1 MAAYDY
7 LTGAGVIVPD
17 TSETLAQVQQM
28 HRDAWGA
35 DVLLDPETPLG
46 KVVTSDT
53 LILDTAARALAEGL
67 SMFNPEVSEYAA
79 LDALGAAFRIYR
91 RPATPSI
98 VNAVTLAGVPNTVIP
113 SGSICIDTN
122 GVRWSIDGN
131 RLIPPSGSIVATAT
145 CTETGPIECPIGA
158 LNQIAPESAVLGWET
173 VSNTVAASPGRLQET
188 NAEFRRRRRRM
199 LALNSSGSLSAI
211 DADLWDIPSV
221 RSIQRRENYT
231 GGPLTVD
238 GIPMVAHSIWYC
250 VEGGT
255 DDEVAFAI
263 MSKKDPGAAFNGALT
278 VPVTDPASGQ
288 IYQVQF
294 DRPTPIPVW
303 IRFTVAPVA
312 LDVDTICKDAT
323 MAYADGTLEG
333 NQGFEIGS
341 SISPFEL
348 SGAVNQVEPRI
359 FVRKVELSTDGT
371 TYSAAELL
379 FDLDELPTIDRSRIT
394 VVTQ

>member
-113 SGSICIDTN
+113 SGSICIDNN

-145 CTETGPIECPIGA
+145 CTEPGPIECPIGA
-158 LNQIAPESAVLGWET
+158 INQIAPESAVLGWET

-199 LALNSSGSLSAI
+199 LALNSSGSLPAI
-211 DADLWDIPSV
+211 DAALWDIPSV

-278 VPVTDPASGQ
+278 VPVSDPASGQ

-294 DRPTPIPVW
+294 DRPDPIPVW
-303 IRFTVAPVA
+303 VRFTIGPVA
-312 LDVDTICKDAT
+312 LDVDAICKDAT
-323 MAYADGTLEG
+323 MDYADGTLEG

-371 TYSAAELL
+371 TYSAAELV

>member
-46 KVVTSDT
+46 KIVTSDT
-53 LILDTAARALAEGL
+53 LILDTAARSLAEGL

-98 VNAVTLAGVPNTVIP
+98 ISAVTLSGVPNTVIP

-145 CTETGPIECPIGA
+145 CTEPGPIECPIGE
-158 LNQIAPESAVLGWET
+158 LNKIAPESAVLGWET

-199 LALNSSGSLSAI
+199 LALNSSSSLAAI
-211 DADLWDIPSV
+211 DAALWNIQSV
-221 RSIQRRENYT
+221 RSITRRENYT
-231 GGPLTVD
+231 NVPAVID
-238 GIPMVAHSIWYC
+238 GIPMVANSIWYC

-255 DDEVAFAI
+255 DEEVAFAI
-263 MSKKDPGAAFNGALT
+263 MSKKDPGANFNGALT
-278 VPVTDPASGQ
+278 VPITDPSSGQ
-288 IYQVQF
+288 IYQVKF

-303 IRFTVAPVA
+303 VRFTVAPVA
-312 LDVDTICKDAT
+312 LDVDAICKDAT

-333 NQGFEIGS
+333 NQG
-341 SISPFEL
+341 
-348 SGAVNQVEPRI
+348 
-359 FVRKVELSTDGT
+359 
-371 TYSAAELL
+371 
-379 FDLDELPTIDRSRIT
+379 
-394 VVTQ
+394 